1 MMRTLVCT
9 IALWG
14 AICSPAQS
22 QLFKHDTLDLSIIV
36 EQAIAV
42 ELTQDD
48 RLDYWLYGTDTQGR
62 LGYWIYENQGNNTYT
77 LQALPIAPLQQA
89 TFAFADFNRDNQLDV
104 VVSGRTTDDAPVTQ
118 VYYSQDGSLAAS
130 PTVLNA
136 VQAHSLVCAD
146 FDLDGKIDIFLNGLT
161 EAGTAVAQC
170 YRNTDQGFLLNAVAI
185 SPTVSGTALAYDWNN
200 DEYVDILQTGV
211 LPDGDTITQL
221 YQNNGQFVFQDT
233 AVGLPLIAATTLSVG
248 DVNQDGRV
256 DILLSGYHRQQ
267 PITRLYQNEGSTYTL
282 VDLALPPLAATFA
295 TLADYNHDGLTDVGL
310 AGEDVN
316 DQPLARWYLNAD
328 TGWDEITYDSL
339 ASPGGKWAVGDMDND
354 GHLDLLRGATAQ
366 TPALLLVN
374 QSAGENNAPSAPLN
388 PSISAIDTATVFR
401 WAPGTDDRTDPRSFT
416 YEMYVIA
423 ENAQQFSVSP
433 EYQDTTKA
441 RVDHGRLGFNTT
453 HTVNGLPEGT
463 YYWSVAA
470 VDNAFQLGTSC
481 EGEDGRPLCFTIDRE
496 DTTVCAGTILQLSA
510 PGTVSWESVRGGA
523 LGTSNQLTY
532 EVQENDV
539 LYFTTE
545 DSPCRLAYSL
555 KVNALPAPDSLLTA
569 DTTVCAGETL
579 TLTIDTAYSSATW
592 FSALQG
598 ALATG
603 SELVFEAQET
613 DTLWVEIPV
622 GQCVMRDTLVVTV
635 PSGENLLAADTVR
648 ITAGASVTLSA
659 TGAEQ
664 YRWSPAA
671 GLSDITLANPTA
683 SPTATTTYVVLAT
696 TAQGCLLSDTVRV
709 LVENSPATTT
719 LFVPNLFSPNGDGQN
734 DTFRLYGDNI
744 QSVTWQVYDRQGTRL
759 FEANRLEAGWDG
771 QYRGHAMPT
780 GVYLWKVS
788 GKDAS
793 GAPLQFDGQQSGM
806 LRLVR

>member
-1 MMRTLVCT
+1 MRTLLCT
-9 IALWG
+9 IACWG
-14 AICSPAQS
+14 VVYFPAQS
-22 QLFKHDTLDLSIIV
+22 QLFKRDTLELPIAV
-36 EQAIAV
+36 EQAVAV

-48 RLDYWLYGTDTQGR
+48 RTDYWLYGTDAQGR
-62 LGYWIYENQGNNTYT
+62 LGYWIHENQGNNTFA
-77 LQALPIAPLQQA
+77 LQALAIAPLQQA

-118 VYYSQDGSLAAS
+118 VYYSQDGRLAAS
-130 PTVLNA
+130 PTVLSA
-136 VQAHSLVCAD
+136 VQAYSLVGAD

-170 YRNTDQGFLLNAVAI
+170 YRNTDQGFLLKTVDIA
-185 SPTVSGTALAYDWNN
+185 PTVAGSVLAYDWNN
-200 DEYVDILQTGV
+200 DQYVDILQTGV
-211 LPDGDTITQL
+211 LANGDTITQL
-221 YQNNGQFVFQDT
+221 YQNKGQFVFQDT
-233 AVGLPLIAATTLSVG
+233 ATGLPPLAATTLAVG
-248 DVNQDGRV
+248 DVNQDGRADV
-256 DILLSGYHRQQ
+256 LLSGYHQQRQ
-267 PITRLYQNEGSTYTL
+267 PITQLYENKDSTYAL
-282 VDLALPPLAATFA
+282 VDLTLPSVAGTFS

-310 AGEDVN
+310 AGEDAN
-316 DQPLARWYLNAD
+316 GQPLARYYLQAN
-328 TGWDEITYDSL
+328 TEWDKIAYDSL
-339 ASPGGKWAVGDMDND
+339 TSVGVRWAVGDIDND
-354 GHLDLLRGATAQ
+354 GHLDMLRGATTQ

-388 PSISAIDTATVFR
+388 SSISAIDTATVFR
-401 WAPGTDDRTDPRSFT
+401 WEPGTDDRTDPMSFT

-433 EYQDTTKA
+433 EYLDTTKA

-470 VDNAFQLGTSC
+470 VDNAFQLGASC
-481 EGEDGRPLCFTIDRE
+481 EGEDGQPLCFTIDRE
-496 DTTVCAGTILQLSA
+496 DTTICAGTVLQLST
-510 PGTVSWESVRGGA
+510 PGKVTWESVQEGI
-523 LGTSNQLTY
+523 LGTTNQLTY

-539 LYFTTE
+539 LYFTSE

-555 KVNALPAPDSLLTA
+555 KVNALPAPDSLLAA
-569 DTTVCAGETL
+569 DTTVCAGETF
-579 TLTIDTAYSSATW
+579 TLTIDSAYSSATW

-598 ALATG
+598 ELATG
-603 SELVFEAQET
+603 SELTFEAQVS

-622 GQCVMRDTLVVTV
+622 GQCVARDTLVVTV
-635 PSGENLLAADTVR
+635 PSGENLLPEDTVR

-696 TAQGCLLSDTVRV
+696 TAQGCLLSDTVTV
-709 LVENSPATTT
+709 LVENPPATTT

-759 FEANRLEAGWDG
+759 FEANRLEASWDG

-780 GVYLWKVS
+780 GVYLWRVS
-788 GKDAS
+788 GKDTS

>member
-9 IALWG
+9 IAFWG

-22 QLFKHDTLDLSIIV
+22 QLFKHDTVDLSIIV

-62 LGYWIYENQGNNTYT
+62 LGYWIYENQGNNTFA

-104 VVSGRTTDDAPVTQ
+104 VVSGRTTDDVLVTQ
-118 VYYSQDGSLAAS
+118 VYYSQDGSLPAS
-130 PTVLNA
+130 STVLNA
-136 VQAHSLVCAD
+136 VQAHSLICAD

-170 YRNTDQGFLLNAVAI
+170 YRNTDQGFSLNAVAV
-185 SPTVSGTALAYDWNN
+185 SSTVSGTVLAYDWNN

-221 YQNNGQFVFQDT
+221 YQNDGQFVFQDT
-233 AVGLPLIAATTLSVG
+233 ATGLPSITATTLSVG
-248 DVNQDGRV
+248 DVNQDGRA

-267 PITRLYQNEGSTYTL
+267 PITRLYQNEGSTYAL

-316 DQPLARWYLNAD
+316 DQPLARWYLNAE
-328 TGWDEITYDSL
+328 TEWDEIAYDL
-339 ASPGGKWAVGDMDND
+339 ASPGGKWAVGDTDND

-374 QSAGENNAPSAPLN
+374 QSPGENTAPSAPLN
-388 PSISAIDTATVFR
+388 PFISAIDTATLFR
-401 WAPGTDDRTDPRSFT
+401 WEPSTDDRTDPQTFT

-433 EYQDTTKA
+433 EYLDTTKA

-470 VDNAFQLGTSC
+470 VDNAFQLGASC
-481 EGEDGRPLCFTIDRE
+481 EGEDGQPLCFTIERE
-496 DTTVCAGTILQLSA
+496 DTTICAGTVLQLST
-510 PGTVSWESVRGGA
+510 PGRVTWESVQEGI
-523 LGTSNQLTY
+523 LGTTNQLAY

-539 LYFTTE
+539 LYFTSE

-555 KVNALPAPDSLLTA
+555 KVNALPAPDSLLAA
-569 DTTVCAGETL
+569 DTTICAGETF
-579 TLTIDTAYSSATW
+579 TLTIDSVYSSATW

-598 ALATG
+598 ELATG
-603 SELVFEAQET
+603 SALTFEAQVS
-613 DTLWVEIPV
+613 DTLWVEVPV
-622 GQCVMRDTLVVTV
+622 GQCVARDTLVVTV
-635 PSGENLLAADTVR
+635 PSGENLLPEDTLR
-648 ITAGASVTLSA
+648 ISAGASVTLSA

-671 GLSDITLANPTA
+671 GLSNITLANPTA
-683 SPTATTTYVVLAT
+683 SPTETTTYVVLAT
-696 TAQGCLLSDTVRV
+696 TAQGCLLSDTVTV
-709 LVENSPATTT
+709 LVGNLSATTT

-759 FEANRLEAGWDG
+759 FEANRLEASWDG

-780 GVYLWKVS
+780 GVYLWRVS